1 MSVSAVTG
9 TSSTSTT
16 SSSTSIGE
24 LGKDDFLRLLLAQ
37 MQNQDP
43 LNPMDDTAFMTQL
56 VQFSTLESMQHMDE
70 HISTLLSVEQLSQA
84 ESMVG
89 KQVSGTVT
97 TDGTTETIE
106 GVVDSVKMV
115 DGSPVL
121 VMGDKSLKLSDVTKV
136 VPKQKNSS
144 DIALASNMI
153 GMQVEANTT
162 RVPASNCAIS
172 SSASLPSSVEG
183 TAGVLLPSPAQGAG
197 ATVCRPVRAPRMES
211 KLGPLVFPAPACPP
225 VWALETCTSGVAAAA
240 ISNSSYLLYPLPSLT
255 ASRIRPSRA
264 FSS

>member
-1 MSVSAVTG
+1 
-9 TSSTSTT
+9 
-16 SSSTSIGE
+16 
-24 LGKDDFLRLLLAQ
+24 Q

-89 KQVSGTVT
+89 KQVTGTVT

-136 VPKQKNSS
+136 VPKQSSSS

-153 GMQVEANTT
+153 GMQVEAKVGTDAT
-162 RVPASNCAIS
+162 
-172 SSASLPSSVEG
+172 SVSGTVDAVKVVDGEPVLEIGNQSVKLSEIVKVKEG
-183 TAGVLLPSPAQGAG
+183 T
-197 ATVCRPVRAPRMES
+197 T
-211 KLGPLVFPAPACPP
+211 
-225 VWALETCTSGVAAAA
+225 
-240 ISNSSYLLYPLPSLT
+240 N
-255 ASRIRPSRA
+255 
-264 FSS
+264 